1 MDAHYTFWK
10 PEHPYHR
17 CEIIRLPFDET
28 VLAYV
33 FECPACGKKNVHSP
47 ENGSRISHCKCT
59 PEYNIYADPSHPL
72 YDSAKMGAPF
82 TPNQTTTQANQMNDR
97 KYPETNKKP
106 ADGEYTFYVFP
117 IDDSPTAKY
126 PAVKVNKLGQRT
138 CKVGLSCSSTGARV
152 NTTFDATEKGVKRLA
167 AFLTAASG
175 QQVDPSSLVDDNF
188 VDAIKTLACGKKV
201 KAQIKRREDYVAPNG
216 QAYPQYSV
224 AYFASPD
231 PF

>member
-1 MDAHYTFWK
+1 
-10 PEHPYHR
+10 
-17 CEIIRLPFDET
+17 
-28 VLAYV
+28 
-33 FECPACGKKNVHSP
+33 
-47 ENGSRISHCKCT
+47 
-59 PEYNIYADPSHPL
+59 
-72 YDSAKMGAPF
+72 
-82 TPNQTTTQANQMNDR
+82 MNDR

-117 IDDSPTAKY
+117 VDDSPTAKF

-138 CKVGLSCSSTGARV
+138 CKVGLSCSASGARV
-152 NTTFDATEKGVKRLA
+152 NTTFDASEKGVKRLA

-175 QQVDPSSLVDDNF
+175 QQVEPSSLADDNF

-216 QAYPQYSV
+216 TAYPQYSV